1 MPPANVLHTHTH
13 ARIHTYTHTHAH
25 AHTCTHTH
33 THTHTHQSLNL
44 VLGSGQNWMEV
55 AYGTQAGSVRVVVRH
70 PENIGQAPQIYQSYS
85 VHTCP
90 ILRVVLGEKHLISG
104 EHVVSCPDPLTWV
117 KRGRCSERHFV
128 VKASL
133 SKLTVS
139 IRLQESFCFHDISDC
154 ILNQMEG
161 SQVPRPEGSLVPK
174 PHPLGRVV

>member
-1 MPPANVLHTHTH
+1 
-13 ARIHTYTHTHAH
+13 
-25 AHTCTHTH
+25 
-33 THTHTHQSLNL
+33 
-44 VLGSGQNWMEV
+44 MEV

-104 EHVVSCPDPLTWV
+104 EHVVSCPDPLTRV
-117 KRGRCSERHFV
+117 KRGRCSERHFD

-139 IRLQESFCFHDISDC
+139 IRLQKESFCFHDISDC

-161 SQVPRPEGSLVPK
+161 SLVPRPEGSLVPK
-174 PHPLGRVV
+174 PHPLGRAVLCPDPRVV